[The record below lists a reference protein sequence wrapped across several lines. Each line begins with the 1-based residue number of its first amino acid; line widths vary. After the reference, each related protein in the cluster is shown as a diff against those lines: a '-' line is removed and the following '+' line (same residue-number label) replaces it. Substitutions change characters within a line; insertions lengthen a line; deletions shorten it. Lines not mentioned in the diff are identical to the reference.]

1 MGHLYLKPSQL
12 IFLQGMQSRGAMVM
26 VMVMVMVVLLQEA
39 EGAVALGKAE
49 YHKSK
54 KLWE

>member
-1 MGHLYLKPSQL
+1 
-12 IFLQGMQSRGAMVM
+12 MQSREAMVM
-26 VMVMVMVVLLQEA
+26 VMVMVVMMMVLQHEV

-54 KLWE
+54 KLLE

>member
-12 IFLQGMQSRGAMVM
+12 IFLQGMQSRGAM